1 MHHHA
6 SDKAAIHET
15 KASERLFCDQSQNPS
30 MQSLRP
36 GRLIKM
42 KSVIT
47 RIALVFGCHYQSI
60 RAAHNVAHS
69 IGSTYESIPENL
81 LLTNVVV
88 IHRHGV

>member
-1 MHHHA
+1 
-6 SDKAAIHET
+6 
-15 KASERLFCDQSQNPS
+15 

-36 GRLIKM
+36 RRLVEM

-47 RIALVFGCHYQSI
+47 RIALVFGCHFQSI
-60 RAAHNVAHS
+60 RAAHNVAHA